1 MPSTS
6 FPAGT
11 VTLGNN
17 KTWARAGMRRFPVP
31 FSCFTKRSSPSR
43 QKSTLRIP
51 SSVTKVFTLRSGN
64 DTDEECSEI

>member
-17 KTWARAGMRRFPVP
+17 KTWARAGMFLGFACPVFP
-31 FSCFTKRSSPSR
+31 SYSIHAK
-43 QKSTLRIP
+43 KSTLRIP
-51 SSVTKVFTLRSGN
+51 SSATKAFILQSGN
-64 DTDEECSEI
+64 GTAESCSET